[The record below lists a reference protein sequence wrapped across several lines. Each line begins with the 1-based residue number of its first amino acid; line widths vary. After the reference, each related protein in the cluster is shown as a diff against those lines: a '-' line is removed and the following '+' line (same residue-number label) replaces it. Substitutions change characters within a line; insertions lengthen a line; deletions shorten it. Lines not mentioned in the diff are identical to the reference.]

1 MATCQNCNK
10 KLSCGCQKR
19 TASDGKSVCSN
30 CLGKYEMGIKKTLTQ
45 NAATTTVNKLTHV
58 WRTPNK

>member
-19 TASDGKSVCSN
+19 NASDGKSVCAN
-30 CLGKYEMGIKKTLTQ
+30 CIGNYEMSIKKNIQ
-45 NAATTTVNKLTHV
+45 VNKPTQLANV
-58 WRTPNK
+58 WRTKPNK

>member
-19 TASDGKSVCSN
+19 NASDGKSVCTSCIGN
-30 CLGKYEMGIKKTLTQ
+30 YEMTIKKNIQVTKPTQLT
-45 NAATTTVNKLTHV
+45 NV
-58 WRTPNK
+58 WGTKAK